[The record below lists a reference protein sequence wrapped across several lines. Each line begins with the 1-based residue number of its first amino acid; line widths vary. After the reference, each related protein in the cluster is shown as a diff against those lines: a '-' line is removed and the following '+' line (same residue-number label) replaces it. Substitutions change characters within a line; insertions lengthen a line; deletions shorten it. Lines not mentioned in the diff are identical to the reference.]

1 MIKFTEDVKQQ
12 LYKLAEDK
20 NIYLEG
26 NILKIIDSS
35 EDVDLQKY
43 IKSAREKDDTMR
55 EKRLEITKKVQ
66 TQNDELLEWKFKNEK
81 INEELKNA
89 LNKAEKSE
97 YQAVKSKED
106 AEKAKEAAVND
117 LDLLQKRTQN
127 QLIESIVKV
136 SLWVISGVG
145 IITTVMFAVTLFR
158 GIENKIVESMWSNMF
173 GILLTNSFSIIGT
186 IMGVKYASSAEKPNK
201 KIKCDCNCH
210 E

>member
-66 TQNDELLEWKFKNEK
+66 TQNDELLEWKSENEK
-81 INEELKNA
+81 INNQLKEA
-89 LNKAEKSE
+89 LDKAEKSE
-97 YQAVKSKED
+97 HRALKSKEE
-106 AEKAKEAAVND
+106 AEKAKEAAIND

-145 IITTVMFAVTLFR
+145 VITTVMFAITLFR
-158 GIENKIVESMWSNMF
+158 GVENKIVESMWSNMF

-186 IMGVKYASSAEKPNK
+186 IMGVKYASSNGGSPKNK
-201 KIKCDCNCH
+201 KCNCKCH
-210 E
+210 D

>member
-1 MIKFTEDVKQQ
+1 MIKFSDEVKQQ
-12 LYKLAEDK
+12 LYKLAEQK

-35 EDVDLQKY
+35 NDTILQNY
-43 IKSAREKDDTMR
+43 IKDARKKDDEMR

-66 TQNDELLEWKFKNEK
+66 VQNDELLKWKDANEK
-81 INEELKNA
+81 INVQLKEA
-89 LNKAEKSE
+89 LDKAEKSE
-97 YQAVKSKED
+97 HKALKSKEE
-106 AEKAKEAAVND
+106 AEKSKEAALND
-117 LDLLQKRTQN
+117 LDVLQRKTQN

-136 SLWVISGVG
+136 SLWIISGVG
-145 IITTVMFAVTLFR
+145 MITTVMFGITLYK

-186 IMGVKYASSAEKPNK
+186 IMGVKYASSGDKAYSK
-201 KIKCDCNCH
+201 KCKCNCR